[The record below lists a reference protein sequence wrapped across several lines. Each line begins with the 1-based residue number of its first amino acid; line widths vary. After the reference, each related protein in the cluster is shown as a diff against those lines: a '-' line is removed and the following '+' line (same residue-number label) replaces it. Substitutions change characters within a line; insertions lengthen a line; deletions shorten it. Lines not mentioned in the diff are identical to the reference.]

1 MLIHVFGAY
10 FGLFAGLFFNPHKV
24 NEARASKTGGNHQTN
39 LVAMF
44 GTLFLFMYW
53 PSFNAA
59 LAAGPQQTRA
69 IINTFCAMSGSVF
82 LAIFTSRLCTHE
94 LDIDVVINA
103 TLAGGV
109 TMGASCDVI
118 TNPGFAFLT
127 GGLIGIVSA
136 LGFLYGNRW
145 VENKIGIHDTCGV
158 QWLHGIPGIYGGIVS
173 AICAAAG
180 MYNFGSKEQLALI
193 YTATET
199 RS

>member
-10 FGLFAGLFFNPHKV
+10 FGIFAGLFFNPHKV
-24 NEARASKTGGNHQTN
+24 NEARSVKTGGNHQTN

-59 LAAGPQQTRA
+59 LASGPQQTRA
-69 IINTFCAMSGSVF
+69 IVNTLCAITGSVIF
-82 LAIFTSRLCTHE
+82 AIFTSRLCDGQ

-136 LGFLYGNRW
+136 LGFLYANRW
-145 VENKIGIHDTCGV
+145 VEKKIGIHDTCGV
-158 QWLHGIPGIYGGIVS
+158 
-173 AICAAAG
+173 
-180 MYNFGSKEQLALI
+180 
-193 YTATET
+193 
-199 RS
+199 